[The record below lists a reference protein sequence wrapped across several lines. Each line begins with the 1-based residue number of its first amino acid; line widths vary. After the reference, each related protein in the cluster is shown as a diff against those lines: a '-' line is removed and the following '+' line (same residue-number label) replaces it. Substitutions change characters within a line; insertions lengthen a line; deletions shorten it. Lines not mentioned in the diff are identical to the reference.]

1 MNELD
6 RLKSKIRQC
15 DATILEALLERNK
28 GIEEITLY
36 KKEHGLPFFQRE
48 QEMGIQ
54 KWLKSE
60 TVGKPHKQEVE
71 DVFFSI
77 YKGAK
82 KIQAEK
88 LLDQNIF
95 LIGFMG
101 CGKSTVADFL
111 NRELSMEVIEMD
123 QIIAKREGMSISDI
137 FEVHGEA
144 YFREL

>member
-88 LLDQNIF
+88 LLDSADKNCAPYLKHDTGQAFGVAENYYLCIDS
-95 LIGFMG
+95 
-101 CGKSTVADFL
+101 GKPGIENAVKIIEVSYHT
-111 NRELSMEVIEMD
+111 LS
-123 QIIAKREGMSISDI
+123 
-137 FEVHGEA
+137 
-144 YFREL
+144 

>member
-6 RLKSKIRQC
+6 RLKNKIRQC
-15 DATILEALLERNK
+15 DAAILEALLERNK

-88 LLDQNIF
+88 LLDSADKNCAPYLKHDTGQAFGVAENCYLCIDS
-95 LIGFMG
+95 
-101 CGKSTVADFL
+101 GKPGIENAVKIIEASYHT
-111 NRELSMEVIEMD
+111 LS
-123 QIIAKREGMSISDI
+123 
-137 FEVHGEA
+137 
-144 YFREL
+144 

>member
-71 DVFFSI
+71 DVFSAFI
-77 YKGAK
+77 KGQRRFRQESCW
-82 KIQAEK
+82 IRIFF
-88 LLDQNIF
+88 LLASWAVENPQWQIF
-95 LIGFMG
+95 
-101 CGKSTVADFL
+101 
-111 NRELSMEVIEMD
+111 
-123 QIIAKREGMSISDI
+123 
-137 FEVHGEA
+137 
-144 YFREL
+144 